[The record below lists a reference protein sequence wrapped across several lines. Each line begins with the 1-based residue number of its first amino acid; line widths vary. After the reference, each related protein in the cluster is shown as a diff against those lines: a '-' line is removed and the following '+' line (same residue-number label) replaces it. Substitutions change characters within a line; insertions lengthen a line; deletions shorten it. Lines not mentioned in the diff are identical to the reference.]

1 MEKDLRRFLKEDRRR
16 NFDFAFVLI
25 YLEKKLRCIRSHFLG
40 PECILEDKSFVKDID
55 EAFAFLERY
64 LKDEYEGATGEEGSK
79 DLHSFFKILADHIEE
94 WWD

>member
-1 MEKDLRRFLKEDRRR
+1 MNGPRSLNGKKWGDQKEIK
-16 NFDFAFVLI
+16 AW
-25 YLEKKLRCIRSHFLG
+25 KKQ
-40 PECILEDKSFVKDID
+40 DKSFVKDID
-55 EAFAFLERY
+55 EALVFLERY